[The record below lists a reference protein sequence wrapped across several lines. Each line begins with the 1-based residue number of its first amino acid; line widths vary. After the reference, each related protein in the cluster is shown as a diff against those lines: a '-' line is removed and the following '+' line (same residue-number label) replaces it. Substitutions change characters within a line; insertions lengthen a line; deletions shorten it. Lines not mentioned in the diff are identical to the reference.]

1 MTGPDLIVATITIE
15 MTETEDKAEA
25 IEADKATEEEATK
38 ETTTTVVEEIDSEI
52 TTAEVTE
59 EGADQVVAA
68 VVASEEAVDN
78 SQAQPQNLP
87 FQLVSQFL

>member
-1 MTGPDLIVATITIE
+1 M
-15 MTETEDKAEA
+15 ETEDRAEA
-25 IEADKATEEEATK
+25 TEEDKAIEEEATRG
-38 ETTTTVVEEIDSEI
+38 TTTTEAEETDSEI

-59 EGADQVVAA
+59 EEADQVVAA
-68 VVASEEAVDN
+68 VALEEALDN

>member
-1 MTGPDLIVATITIE
+1 MI
-15 MTETEDKAEA
+15 ETEDKVEA
-25 IEADKATEEEATK
+25 IEADKAIEEEATR
-38 ETTTTVVEEIDSEI
+38 ETTTIVAEEIDSEI

-59 EGADQVVAA
+59 EGADQAVAA
-68 VVASEEAVDN
+68 AVALEEDLDN